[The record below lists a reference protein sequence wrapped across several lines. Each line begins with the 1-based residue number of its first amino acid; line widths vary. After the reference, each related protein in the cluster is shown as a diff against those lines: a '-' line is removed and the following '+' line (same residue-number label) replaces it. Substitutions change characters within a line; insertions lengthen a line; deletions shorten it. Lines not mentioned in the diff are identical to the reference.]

1 MSPERDWRLR
11 IRDIIEYATTIEELT
26 AGHDEGSFRSDRAV
40 QLAVLHCLTIM
51 GEAARHVPVEVQ
63 SRCPEVEWRLM
74 NDMRNFLIHA
84 YGRVNLGIA
93 WDAVTRDVSRT
104 RQRLVQFLADEGS
117 NA

>member
-84 YGRVNLGIA
+84 YGRVNLNQSQGETGRVN
-93 WDAVTRDVSRT
+93 AVGLTESQPAARPCN
-104 RQRLVQFLADEGS
+104 G
-117 NA
+117 